1 MDIRE
6 VLSTL
11 ENLNDKKD
19 KIAKARTKLEEK
31 RKTITGEKKIS
42 FDNIDSFLED
52 NATSLEQIAKMSE
65 SIDLLEKEYDTNFW
79 EAKAAI
85 SLKRLNEEL
94 KKRKSINVTRRNLE

>member
-31 RKTITGEKKIS
+31 
-42 FDNIDSFLED
+42 
-52 NATSLEQIAKMSE
+52 Q
-65 SIDLLEKEYDTNFW
+65 LLE
-79 EAKAAI
+79 
-85 SLKRLNEEL
+85 
-94 KKRKSINVTRRNLE
+94 RRRFHLIILILFLRIMLLP

>member
-11 ENLNDKKD
+11 ENLDDKKD
-19 KIAKARTKLEEK
+19 KIVKARTKLEEK

-65 SIDLLEKEYDTNFW
+65 SIDLLEKEYDTNF
-79 EAKAAI
+79 
-85 SLKRLNEEL
+85 
-94 KKRKSINVTRRNLE
+94 

>member
-85 SLKRLNEEL
+85 FD
-94 KKRKSINVTRRNLE
+94 